1 MLFWG
6 GPIAPIMVW
15 IAHAKSAKDANPTTL
30 LTRFAEELPPSP
42 RLRRTCRRAPGAGPD
57 AGRGRR
63 VGEQFL
69 VSCDGGIDLFPD
81 DVVGV

>member
-1 MLFWG
+1 MRD
-6 GPIAPIMVW
+6 AR
-15 IAHAKSAKDANPTTL
+15 IAHVPQSRDALTRAKVENPTTL

-42 RLRRTCRRAPGAGPD
+42 RLRRVCRRAPGAGPD

-69 VSCDGGIDLFPD
+69 VSCDGGIELFPD